1 MFGRA
6 IEDTVRVDL
15 RRGGGM
21 VPIILEKCVEC
32 IRNYGKLEKINT
44 LY

>member
-32 IRNYGKLEKINT
+32 IRNYGKLEKFSISE
-44 LY
+44 